1 MVELF
6 DATVAWLLQVSQYPR
21 GSIFAMGWLRALM
34 KDFI

>member
-6 DATVAWLLQVSQYPR
+6 DATAAWLLQVSQYPC
-21 GSIFAMGWLRALM
+21 GSIFAMGWLRVLK